1 MVAFNLASNQLN
13 FLFFRR
19 HNISG
24 FIAEWIF
31 TVKQDIYAVLPI
43 STLLQNT
50 TMELSPHIIALPQLK
65 KVPQLPFSEF
75 IQNFRSR
82 LEAVF
87 HQRTT
92 HDELGTQRGMPPY
105 VMREILS
112 ADPMLAFIPE
122 SHGGRGAHVHE
133 GIEVVS
139 AASYE
144 SLALGLTLGINWGLF
159 LQPLAK
165 YGNDAIKEE
174 IFKGFVADKKMGGL
188 MITEPNH
195 GSDALNM
202 QTSFT
207 ESKDSYHL
215 KGTKHWAGLTG
226 WADYWLLTARRKTSG
241 GDLMRDIEFFV
252 SDNNLPGQGI
262 EVEEYFENL
271 GLYMIPYGRNKID
284 IRIPKLY
291 RLEPKTN
298 GIAMLQDS
306 LHRSRLQIPSMA
318 MGFIKRM
325 LDEALDHCQQRFVG
339 AKSLF
344 GYDQVQ
350 HRLSGIQSAFTITS
364 AICAHTGENART
376 GTDLMDQGLKANAV
390 KSVSTDLMQESAQ
403 HLFQLVGAKGYKLN
417 HIAGRAIVDS
427 RPFQVF
433 EGSNDILYAQISES
447 AVKLMKQAKETN
459 LYRFLK
465 DFTLTGMSAEHL
477 KEMVN
482 FDLNPQLPQRK
493 LVELGKVLGRI
504 ISMEMVIEIGN
515 RGFNQ
520 EMIGNALEHLK
531 QEVSSTLNSWA
542 MNTRAMVTVDYSNR
556 SHWLDFIR
564 K

>member
-1 MVAFNLASNQLN
+1 MVYHNKAGIFCAVTLQNLHKLN
-13 FLFFRR
+13 HIMEL
-19 HNISG
+19 
-24 FIAEWIF
+24 
-31 TVKQDIYAVLPI
+31 TLPI
-43 STLLQNT
+43 IKLPLLPVVT
-50 TMELSPHIIALPQLK
+50 HM
-65 KVPQLPFSEF
+65 PFSAF
-75 IQNFRSR
+75 LKHFKDRM
-82 LEAVF
+82 EAIF
-87 HQRTT
+87 HHRITPDQ
-92 HDELGTQRGMPPY
+92 LGANRGLPPY
-105 VMREILS
+105 AMREILA

-122 SHGGRGAHVHE
+122 AYGGRGAHVHE
-133 GIEVVS
+133 GIDVVS

-165 YGNDAIKEE
+165 YGNEAIKGPL
-174 IFKGFVADKKMGGL
+174 FKGFVEDKKMGGL

-202 QTSFT
+202 QTSFS
-207 ESKDSYHL
+207 EAKDHFHL

-241 GDLMRDIEFFV
+241 GDLMRDIEFFI
-252 SDNNLPGQGI
+252 SDNNKPGQGI

-284 IRIPKLY
+284 VRIPKIY

-318 MGFIKRM
+318 MGFTRRM
-325 LDEALDHCQQRFVG
+325 LDEALDHCQRRFVG

-350 HRLSGIQSAFTITS
+350 HRLASIQSAFTVTS
-364 AICAHTGENART
+364 AICAHTGENATT

-403 HLFQLVGAKGYKLN
+403 HLFQLVGAKGYKLS

-433 EGSNDILYAQISES
+433 EGSNDILYAQISETV
-447 AVKLMKQAKETN
+447 VKLMKQAKETN
-459 LYRFLK
+459 LYQFLK
-465 DFTLTGMSAEHL
+465 NFDLTGKSAEHL

-482 FDLNPQLPQRK
+482 FDLNLQLPQRK

-504 ISMEMVIEIGN
+504 ISMEMVIDIGN
-515 RGFNQ
+515 RGFHQ
-520 EMIGNALEHLK
+520 DMIRNTIDMLK
-531 QEVSSTLNSWA
+531 QELSSRLNSWSF
-542 MNTRAMVTVDYSNR
+542 NTTAMVAVDYGEQSNWR
-556 SHWLDFIR
+556 DFIR
-564 K
+564 V

>member
-1 MVAFNLASNQLN
+1 
-13 FLFFRR
+13 
-19 HNISG
+19 
-24 FIAEWIF
+24 
-31 TVKQDIYAVLPI
+31 
-43 STLLQNT
+43 
-50 TMELSPHIIALPQLK
+50 MELTLPNIKIPTLS
-65 KVPQLPFSEF
+65 VVSQLPFSGF
-75 IQNFRSR
+75 LKNFKDRM
-82 LEAVF
+82 EAIF
-87 HQRTT
+87 HHRISPDQ
-92 HDELGTQRGMPPY
+92 LGANRGLPPY
-105 VMREILS
+105 AMREILA

-122 SHGGRGAHVHE
+122 AYGGRGGHVHE
-133 GIEVVS
+133 GIDVVS

-165 YGNDAIKEE
+165 YGNEAIKGPL
-174 IFKGFVADKKMGGL
+174 FKGFVEDKKMGGL

-202 QTSFT
+202 QTSFI
-207 ESKDSYHL
+207 EAKDHFHL

-226 WADYWLLTARRKTSG
+226 WADYWLLTARRKTAG
-241 GDLMRDIEFFV
+241 GDLMRDIEFFI
-252 SDNNLPGQGI
+252 SDNNKPGQGI

-284 IRIPKLY
+284 VRIPKLY

-318 MGFIKRM
+318 MGFTRRM
-325 LDEALDHCQQRFVG
+325 LDEALDHCQRRFVG

-350 HRLSGIQSAFTITS
+350 HRLASIQSAFTVTS
-364 AICAHTGENART
+364 AICAHTGENATT

-403 HLFQLVGAKGYKLN
+403 HLFQLVGAKGYKLS

-447 AVKLMKQAKETN
+447 VVKLMKQAKETN
-459 LYRFLK
+459 LYQFLK
-465 DFTLTGMSAEHL
+465 NFDLTGKSAEHL

-482 FDLNPQLPQRK
+482 FELNLQLPQRK

-504 ISMEMVIEIGN
+504 ISMEMVIDIGN
-515 RGFNQ
+515 RGFHQ
-520 EMIGNALEHLK
+520 DMIRNTIDMLK
-531 QEVSSTLNSWA
+531 QELSSRLNSWSF
-542 MNTRAMVTVDYSNR
+542 NTTAMVAVDYGEQ
-556 SHWLDFIR
+556 SHWRDFIR
-564 K
+564 V

>member
-1 MVAFNLASNQLN
+1 
-13 FLFFRR
+13 
-19 HNISG
+19 
-24 FIAEWIF
+24 
-31 TVKQDIYAVLPI
+31 
-43 STLLQNT
+43 
-50 TMELSPHIIALPQLK
+50 MELILPNINLSELSIGK
-65 KVPQLPFSEF
+65 QLPFPAF
-75 IQNFRSR
+75 LKNFKDRM
-82 LEAVF
+82 EAIF
-87 HQRTT
+87 HHRITPDQ
-92 HDELGTQRGMPPY
+92 LGAHRGLPPY
-105 VMREILS
+105 AMRELLA
-112 ADPMLAFIPE
+112 ADPILAFIPE
-122 SHGGRGAHVHE
+122 EYGGRGGHVAE
-133 GIEVVS
+133 GIDVVS

-165 YGNDAIKEE
+165 YGNETIKEQ
-174 IFKGFVADKKMGGL
+174 IFKGFVDDKKMGGL

-207 ESKDSYHL
+207 ESKEHFHL

-226 WADYWLLTARRKTSG
+226 WADFWLLTARRKTAG
-241 GDLMRDIEFFV
+241 GDLMRDIEFFI
-252 SDNNLPGQGI
+252 SDNNKPGQGI

-284 IRIPKLY
+284 VRIPKLY

-318 MGFIKRM
+318 MGFTRRM
-325 LDEALDHCQQRFVG
+325 LDEALDHCQRRFVG

-350 HRLSGIQSAFTITS
+350 HRLASIQSAFTITS
-364 AICAHTGENART
+364 AICANTSETAAAGA
-376 GTDLMDQGLKANAV
+376 DLMDHGLKANAV
-390 KSVSTDLMQESAQ
+390 KSVATDLMQEAAQ
-403 HLFQLVGAKGYKLN
+403 HLFQLVGAKGYKLS

-447 AVKLMKQAKETN
+447 VVKLMKQAKETN

-465 DFTLTGMSAEHL
+465 DFDLTGKSAGEL
-477 KEMVN
+477 KELVN
-482 FDLNPQLPQRK
+482 FDLDLQLPQRK

-515 RGFNQ
+515 RGFHK
-520 EMIGNALEHLK
+520 EMIVNTLDMLK
-531 QEVSSTLNSWA
+531 QELSSRLNSWSF
-542 MNTRAMVTVDYSNR
+542 NTKAMVAVDYQEK
-556 SHWLDFIR
+556 SHWHDFIR
-564 K
+564 I

>member
-1 MVAFNLASNQLN
+1 
-13 FLFFRR
+13 
-19 HNISG
+19 
-24 FIAEWIF
+24 
-31 TVKQDIYAVLPI
+31 
-43 STLLQNT
+43 
-50 TMELSPHIIALPQLK
+50 MELTLPKITLPELS
-65 KVPQLPFSEF
+65 VVTQLPFPAF
-75 IQNFRSR
+75 LKNFKDRM
-82 LEAVF
+82 EAIF
-87 HQRTT
+87 HHRISPDQ
-92 HDELGTQRGMPPY
+92 LGANRGLPPY
-105 VMREILS
+105 ALREILA
-112 ADPMLAFIPE
+112 ADPILAFIPE
-122 SHGGRGAHVHE
+122 KYGGRGGHVDE
-133 GIEVVS
+133 GIDVVS

-165 YGNDAIKEE
+165 YGNDAIKEP
-174 IFKGFVADKKMGGL
+174 IFKGFVEDKKMGGL

-207 ESKDSYHL
+207 ESKDYFHL

-226 WADYWLLTARRKTSG
+226 WADYWLLTARRKTAG
-241 GDLMRDIEFFV
+241 GDLMRDIEFFI
-252 SDNNLPGQGI
+252 SDNNKPGQGI

-284 IRIPKLY
+284 VRIPKLY

-318 MGFIKRM
+318 MGFTRRM
-325 LDEALDHCQQRFVG
+325 LDEALDHCQRRFVG

-350 HRLSGIQSAFTITS
+350 HRLSSIQSAFTVTS
-364 AICAHTGENART
+364 AICANTSETATVGA
-376 GTDLMDQGLKANAV
+376 DLMDHGLKANAV
-390 KSVSTDLMQESAQ
+390 KSVATDLMQESAQ
-403 HLFQLVGAKGYKLN
+403 HLFQLVGAKGYKLS

-447 AVKLMKQAKETN
+447 VVKLMKQAKETN

-465 DFTLTGMSAEHL
+465 NFDLTGNSAEHL

-482 FDLNPQLPQRK
+482 FDLDLQLPQRK

-504 ISMEMVIEIGN
+504 ISMEMVIDIGN
-515 RGFNQ
+515 RGFHQ
-520 EMIGNALEHLK
+520 DMIRNTIDMLK
-531 QEVSSTLNSWA
+531 QELSSRINSWSF
-542 MNTRAMVTVDYSNR
+542 NTKAMVSVDYVEK
-556 SHWLDFIR
+556 SHWRDFIR
-564 K
+564 V

>member
-1 MVAFNLASNQLN
+1 MT
-13 FLFFRR
+13 
-19 HNISG
+19 
-24 FIAEWIF
+24 FI
-31 TVKQDIYAVLPI
+31 TNPD
-43 STLLQNT
+43 
-50 TMELSPHIIALPQLK
+50 MELPQPLISLNTRPK
-65 KVPQLPFSEF
+65 ASHLPFSVF
-75 IQNFRSR
+75 IQNFRNR

-87 HQRTT
+87 HQRATA
-92 HDELGTQRGMPPY
+92 DDLGTRRGLPPY
-105 VMREILS
+105 VMREILA

-122 SHGGRGAHVHE
+122 AYGGRGAHVHE
-133 GIEVVS
+133 GIDVVS
-139 AASYE
+139 VASYE

-165 YGNDAIKEE
+165 YGNDMIKGPV
-174 IFKGFVADKKMGGL
+174 FRGFVEDKKMGGL

-207 ESKDSYHL
+207 EAREHYHL

-226 WADYWLLTARRKTSG
+226 WADYWLLTARRKTAG
-241 GDLMRDIEFFV
+241 GDLMRDIEFFI
-252 SDNNLPGQGI
+252 SDNNKPGQGI

-284 IRIPKLY
+284 VRIPKVY

-318 MGFIKRM
+318 MGFTKRM
-325 LDEALDHCQQRFVG
+325 LDEAIDHCQRRFVG

-350 HRLSGIQSAFTITS
+350 HRLSSIQSAFTITS
-364 AICAHTGENART
+364 AICAHTGENA
-376 GTDLMDQGLKANAV
+376 GIVTDLADQGLKANAV

-433 EGSNDILYAQISES
+433 EGSNDILYAQISE
-447 AVKLMKQAKETN
+447 AVVKLMKQAKETN

-465 DFTLTGMSAEHL
+465 DFSLTGKSAEQL

-482 FDLNPQLPQRK
+482 FELNLQLPQRK

-515 RGFNQ
+515 RGFHEDMITNTLDMLRQ
-520 EMIGNALEHLK
+520 EL
-531 QEVSSTLNSWA
+531 SSRLNSWSF
-542 MNTRAMVTVDYSNR
+542 NTKSLVTVDYTGQ
-556 SHWLDFIR
+556 SHWRDFIR
-564 K
+564 V

>member
-1 MVAFNLASNQLN
+1 MELP
-13 FLFFRR
+13 
-19 HNISG
+19 
-24 FIAEWIF
+24 
-31 TVKQDIYAVLPI
+31 LPI
-43 STLLQNT
+43 IKMPARPYITHLPFPAFLQNFKDRLET
-50 TMELSPHIIALPQLK
+50 IFHHRLSP
-65 KVPQLPFSEF
+65 
-75 IQNFRSR
+75 
-82 LEAVF
+82 
-87 HQRTT
+87 
-92 HDELGTQRGMPPY
+92 DELGSQRGLPPY
-105 VMREILS
+105 AMREILA
-112 ADPMLAFIPE
+112 ADPFLAFIPE
-122 SHGGRGAHVHE
+122 AHGGRGAHVHE
-133 GIEVVS
+133 GIDVVS

-159 LQPLAK
+159 LQPIAK
-165 YGNDAIKEE
+165 YANEAIKGP
-174 IFKGFVADKKMGGL
+174 IFKSFVHDKKMGGL

-207 ESKDSYHL
+207 ESKDYYHL

-226 WADYWLLTARRKTSG
+226 WADYWLLTARRKTAG

-252 SDNNLPGQGI
+252 CDNNKPGQEI

-284 IRIPKLY
+284 VRIPKLY

-318 MGFIKRM
+318 MGFTKRM
-325 LDEALDHCQQRFVG
+325 LDEALDHCQRRFVG

-350 HRLSGIQSAFTITS
+350 HRLASIQSAFTITS
-364 AICAHTGENART
+364 AICAHTGEYAKT
-376 GTDLMDQGLKANAV
+376 GTDLADQGLKANAV
-390 KSVSTDLMQESAQ
+390 KSVSTDLMQEAAQ

-433 EGSNDILYAQISES
+433 EGSNDILYAQISE
-447 AVKLMKQAKETN
+447 AVVKLMKQAKETN

-465 DFTLTGMSAEHL
+465 DFSLTGKSAEQV

-482 FDLNPQLPQRK
+482 FELDLQLPQRK

-515 RGFNQ
+515 RGFHE
-520 EMIGNALEHLK
+520 EMISNTLQMLK
-531 QEVSSTLNSWA
+531 QELSSRINSWSF
-542 MNTRAMVTVDYSNR
+542 NTKAMVAVDYTGK
-556 SHWLDFIR
+556 SHWRDFLR
-564 K
+564 F